1 MNPNSEVRRRVRSGA
16 DLQLPCS
23 NLAPEHG
30 DWAVGALSL
39 TRHGRCRCSR
49 WERENRLPPLNLFI
63 AAG

>member
-30 DWAVGALSL
+30 DWAVGALSIKARDRMRVQIL
-39 TRHGRCRCSR
+39 QDASVRATSPG
-49 WERENRLPPLNLFI
+49 W
-63 AAG
+63 